1 MCRLRHKTVLA
12 LERAEM
18 TMERTR
24 LVSCG
29 GFDSFA
35 HELARTHF
43 MRFHT
48 IEKIFAFFKNR
59 FLQNCN
65 LFSAH
70 FLLKQ
75 SKKKLRFFKNR
86 FFANY
91 KKFCAHKFSR
101 IHFTRL
107 CTTAKFPLVPILEN
121 HLTNFAFPCLEIIV
135 KIPRVFQK
143 TLSAQFRF
151 LALCPAVSLVKLH
164 LQMLYCVHFAE
175 KRALG
180 LH

>member
-18 TMERTR
+18 TVERTR

-59 FLQNCN
+59 FFAKLQFIFCTFFTEAIEKNC
-65 LFSAH
+65 A
-70 FLLKQ
+70 
-75 SKKKLRFFKNR
+75 
-86 FFANY
+86 
-91 KKFCAHKFSR
+91 FSR
-101 IHFTRL
+101 IVFLRI
-107 CTTAKFPLVPILEN
+107 AKNFVR
-121 HLTNFAFPCLEIIV
+121 TNFREFILRGFAQPQNFRSSLYLKIISR
-135 KIPRVFQK
+135 ISCFH
-143 TLSAQFRF
+143 AWEF
-151 LALCPAVSLVKLH
+151 
-164 LQMLYCVHFAE
+164 
-175 KRALG
+175 
-180 LH
+180 